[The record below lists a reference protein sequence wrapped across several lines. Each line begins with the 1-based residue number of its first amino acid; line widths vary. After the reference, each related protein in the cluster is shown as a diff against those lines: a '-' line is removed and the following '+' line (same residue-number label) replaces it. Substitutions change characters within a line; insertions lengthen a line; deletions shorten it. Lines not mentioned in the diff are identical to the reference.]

1 MEEKKERM
9 ENNEKSVDQNPSLE
23 EKYTDDELIE
33 DIDDSED
40 DAPVEVFYRCK
51 KCGQI
56 LGANAKDCWKCS
68 STDLE
73 LVVEEE
79 TKNLKKTMLQARCD
93 RLEHEIKE
101 VKKTNN
107 LIFFLIVVIIVVLCV
122 LFLTR

>member
-1 MEEKKERM
+1 MEENKEKT
-9 ENNEKSVDQNPSLE
+9 NVEKAVEFSKE

-33 DIDDSED
+33 EVDYSKD

-73 LVVEEE
+73 PVVEEE
-79 TKNLKKTMLQARCD
+79 TKELKKVLLQARCD

-107 LIFFLIVVIIVVLCV
+107 LIFFLMVVIIVVLCI